1 MAYAVAGEAGA
12 PMLSLD
18 AAAVRGFIARVFENG
33 GWSAADA
40 ALTADQLVGA
50 DLTGHA
56 SHGIGL
62 VPMYVDTIKSGVLNP
77 RSEPATLRED
87 GPFLVIDGNVA
98 MGQVNAVAA
107 TQRAIDIAGRHGV
120 ALVNLVRSHHIG
132 RVGHYGEMVAARGL
146 IGLFWVNVHGRL
158 PSVVPYAARQP
169 RFSTNPHCVAIP
181 RKGGQPFL
189 LDFAT
194 AEFAV
199 NKARVAW
206 AQGRRMRAGSL
217 VDADGRLTDDPSIL
231 FREPRGAI
239 TAFGEHK
246 GSGLAIACELLSSVL
261 SGGVNVS
268 DQRNIGAICNN
279 MLAIVI
285 DPGRMATTDD
295 TVDAVTDRLVAYIK
309 SALPAEGFDEVLV
322 PGEPEFRARARL
334 GARLEIDP
342 ASWGSIVKAAG
353 AMGVADALVP
363 QGKPAS
369 T

>member
-12 PMLSLD
+12 ALLSLD
-18 AAAVRGFIARVFENG
+18 AAAVRRFIARVFENG
-33 GWSAADA
+33 GWSAADSA
-40 ALTADQLVGA
+40 ATADQLVGA

-77 RSEPATLRED
+77 RSAPTTLRED
-87 GPFLVIDGNVA
+87 GPFLVIDGNVS
-98 MGQVNAVAA
+98 MGQVNAIAA
-107 TQRAIDIAGRHGV
+107 TQRAITIAETHGV

-158 PSVVPYAARQP
+158 PSVVPYGARQP

-181 RKGGQPFL
+181 RKSGEPFL

-206 AQGRRMRAGSL
+206 AQGKRMRPSSM
-217 VDADGRLTDDPSIL
+217 VDAEGRKSDDPSIL

-239 TAFGEHK
+239 TTFGEHK

-285 DPGRMATTDD
+285 DPRRMATSDD
-295 TVDAVTDRLVAYIK
+295 TADAATDRLIAYIK
-309 SALPAEGFDEVLV
+309 SALPSEGIEEVLV
-322 PGEPEFRARARL
+322 PGEPELRARARL
-334 GARLEIDP
+334 GTRLEIDP
-342 ASWGSIVKAAG
+342 ATWGSIVKAAS
-353 AMGVADALVP
+353 AMGVPEKMVP
-363 QGKPAS
+363 SPAPG
-369 T
+369 